1 MNTLKWHSLLF
12 AFGAML
18 TLNGCAPVVL
28 TLAGAGASAG
38 ATHTLNGYNYRTFL
52 EPLPK
57 VKKAALTALK
67 KMDIKIGQAQKNDE
81 GHDVI
86 NAMSPTR
93 DIELV
98 LESITPKT
106 TRLRAVARNGTFLV
120 DAATAKEIIAQ
131 TEKALAG
138 TSKL

>member
-1 MNTLKWHSLLF
+1 MNTSKLYSCLF
-12 AFGAML
+12 IVVAML
-18 TLNGCAPVVL
+18 TLAACVPVAL

-57 VKKAALTALK
+57 VKKASLTALK
-67 KMDIKIGQAQKNDE
+67 RMDIKIGSTLKNDE

-86 NAMSPTR
+86 NAKSPNR
-93 DIELV
+93 NIELV

-138 TSKL
+138 T